1 MTAQARRT
9 RMPALLFCVGMFLAL
24 LPGYTA
30 AQEII
35 CCNHLLS
42 FGGNWFGALRQCR
55 ESMEKGSEQQRRSV
69 CKQLKGNFCADVAS
83 FCKACTGNEAKDL
96 GGKALGP
103 GDPIYDGMVD
113 GVRAAGITGFGPEH
127 IGIQRAVGGREKGG
141 FFKWQIRVDAD
152 GCLLPNGDCILSAGE
167 KGYLPHGKQVGAKQM
182 LLGGIQFSGNA
193 LRVNGRYVNVETGV
207 VEGAAN
213 SEIVT
218 GTGREAI
225 AQGMADMLRKLD
237 MRCKQAHGLVY

>member
-1 MTAQARRT
+1 MG
-9 RMPALLFCVGMFLAL
+9 MLFSLF
-24 LPGYTA
+24 PGYTA
-30 AQEII
+30 AQDVI

-42 FGGNWFGALRQCR
+42 FGGDWFGALRQCR
-55 ESMEKGSEQQRRSV
+55 ATMEKGSETQRRAV

-83 FCKACTGNEAKDL
+83 YCQACTGNEAKNL
-96 GGKALGP
+96 GGNSLGP

-113 GVRAAGITGFGPEH
+113 GARAAGISGFGPEH
-127 IGIQRAVGGREKGG
+127 IGIQRALGSREKGG
-141 FFKWQIRVDAD
+141 FFKWQIRVDDA
-152 GCLLPNGDCILSAGE
+152 GCPLPNGNCILSAGE
-167 KGYLPHGKQVGAKQM
+167 KGYLPQGKQPGAKQM

-207 VEGAAN
+207 IEGAAN

-225 AQGMADMLRKLD
+225 AQAMADMLKKLG
-237 MRCKQAHGLVY
+237 MRCQQARGLVY